1 MQKLYS
7 HFRSLSF
14 FLLCS
19 ATVAQ
24 CMEIQEDKP
33 ITFAQIYHRLAEF
46 LHPDVMPLILSFH
59 LDASGIDYANL
70 PSLIKESSTGAE
82 AFVKTIDTFLKPE
95 NHTLVA
101 EIFERAFAHE
111 KISICDIKDGNDWKT
126 GPFCMKLYTINI

>member
-14 FLLCS
+14 LLLCS

-24 CMEIQEDKP
+24 CMEPQEDKP

-46 LHPDVMPLILSFH
+46 LNPDVMPLIFSFH
-59 LDASGIDYANL
+59 LDASGIDYVNL
-70 PSLIKESSTGAE
+70 PALIKESCKGAE
-82 AFVKTIDTFLKPE
+82 ACVKTMNTLLKPE

-101 EIFERAFAHE
+101 EIFERGFAHE
-111 KISICDIKDGNDWKT
+111 KVSICDIKDARNGWNVLHEASGN
-126 GPFCMKLYTINI
+126 NI